1 VRGRLSSERGIL
13 SNIRKGSCLHSGTL
27 NNFFWGFVYQIFRYV
42 LFLIDIWYY
51 APASGSACLLV
62 VRYSRCETLS
72 VCLVVD
78 LVGIGLDHPN
88 FEDWIMEWSS
98 FEHLFG
104 LRDRMRFRMS
114 NN

>member
-13 SNIRKGSCLHSGTL
+13 SNIRKGSGLLSALGDVEH
-27 NNFFWGFVYQIFRYV
+27 FFWGFVYQIFRYV

-72 VCLVVD
+72 YPAN
-78 LVGIGLDHPN
+78 GL
-88 FEDWIMEWSS
+88 
-98 FEHLFG
+98 LFSIP
-104 LRDRMRFRMS
+104 RERQY
-114 NN
+114 N